1 MVGIIEYYFTGG
13 KIYIG
18 KKELTLELL
27 RKDSVLRTFLG
38 YDSGNLKSSL
48 ITKSK
53 IAKSKSTQSNLTDQR
68 ENMVLIDFSGCKNI
82 KLDSEPAALLEEL
95 KKRYDN
101 KIVGTLHFQLVYI
114 TFHKT
119 LDIQANL
126 DERNITLK
134 DVGGD
139 LYM

>member
-1 MVGIIEYYFTGG
+1 MDGIIEYYFTGG

-48 ITKSK
+48 IAKSK
-53 IAKSKSTQSNLTDQR
+53 ITQSNLTNQQD
-68 ENMVLIDFSGCKNI
+68 NMVLIDFSGQKNI
-82 KLDSEPAALLEEL
+82 KLDNEPAPLLEEL
-95 KKRYDN
+95 KNRYDN
-101 KIVGTLHFQLVYI
+101 KIGGTLHFQLVYT

-126 DERNITLK
+126 DERNIALK
-134 DVGGD
+134 M
-139 LYM
+139 L